1 MYERNDYE
9 YDSERRQRQSY
20 GKSTYERRARTAE
33 RSAPTRRRRV
43 DDDYDDY
50 DDYEDYDEYD
60 ASPRSRRSTSVRST
74 SARSSSR
81 GASPRQTARTGRG
94 ATSRSTNVGPA
105 SLNPAS
111 WISLAIAFAA
121 GAIIAAIIVVLVMS
135 PAVDQ
140 AKLEANEAKAE
151 VKSLTDELEQ
161 LQEQLLAQD
170 SANSTSSTSTSSTSA
185 LSNTDTVSQ
194 AGVESPWIKKG
205 TFTTGDKV
213 LDEETKAFVDAFA
226 PSDKKVDEAALEMY
240 KSLAW
245 SDYTERD
252 TAQHPKG
259 SDWRETYAKQYFENG
274 NSGNCY
280 EFAAALMYC
289 LQYMGFDDAKAE
301 AIELELQSGSWGD
314 HGIVFVTDTDGEKR
328 MCDTARGT
336 DGWMISTGA
345 YNYRVVDVENE
356 E

>member
-20 GKSTYERRARTAE
+20 GRSTYERRARTAE
-33 RSAPTRRRRV
+33 RSAPARRRRV
-43 DDDYDDY
+43 DDDY

-60 ASPRSRRSTSVRST
+60 VTPRSRRTSSARST
-74 SARSSSR
+74 STRTSSR
-81 GASPRQTARTGRG
+81 GTAPRQSTRTSRG
-94 ATSRSTNVGPA
+94 AATSRTTNAGPA

-151 VKSLTDELEQ
+151 VKSLSDELEQ

-170 SANSTSSTSTSSTSA
+170 SANSTSSTNTSSTSA
-185 LSNTDTVSQ
+185 LSNTDTVAQ
-194 AGVESPWIKKG
+194 AGVESPWLKKG
-205 TFTTGDKV
+205 TFTSGDKA

-226 PSDKKVDEAALEMY
+226 PSDKKVGEAALEMY
-240 KSLAW
+240 KALAW

-289 LQYMGFDDAKAE
+289 LQYMGYDDAKAE

-314 HGIVFVTDTDGEKR
+314 HGVVFVTDKDDEER